1 MLLRVLRFVRL
12 PLVLLVIWTIARFS
26 VGLAGMP
33 YAPRGNAMFSIVGL
47 TIICALIYGAMS
59 NRIGNFNWVGT
70 ILIGLV
76 LGLFS
81 QILIFTATLIS
92 YAADLNTY
100 FTHWDALN
108 VPEGTTVPMAKAMT
122 ARAGGILVG
131 PIMIIV
137 MTVIG
142 RAAFGKLAPRCNDAD
157 GGGGGRLS

>member
-26 VGLAGMP
+26 VGLAGTP

-47 TIICALIYGAMS
+47 TIICALIFGAMS
-59 NRIGNFNWVGT
+59 NRIGNFSWLGT
-70 ILIGLV
+70 VLIGLV

-92 YAADLNTY
+92 YLANLNTY

-108 VPEGTTVPMAKAMT
+108 APEGTVMPMAQAMT
-122 ARAGGILVG
+122 ARAGGLLVG
-131 PIMIIV
+131 PILIIV
-137 MTVIG
+137 MALIG
-142 RAAFGKLAPRCNDAD
+142 RAVFGALAPRCNDAAD
-157 GGGGGRLS
+157 HPLS

>member
-26 VGLAGMP
+26 IGLAGIP
-33 YAPRGNAMFSIVGL
+33 YTPRGNAMFSIVGL

-59 NRIGNFNWVGT
+59 NRIGNFNWLGT
-70 ILIGLV
+70 ILIGYL

-92 YAADLNTY
+92 YLAQVNTY

-108 VPEGTTVPMAKAMT
+108 VPEGTVVPMAQAMW
-122 ARAGGILVG
+122 ARAGGVLGG
-131 PIMIIV
+131 PLMIIV
-137 MTVIG
+137 IALIG
-142 RAAFGKLAPRCNDAD
+142 RALFGKLAPRCNDAGD
-157 GGGGGRLS
+157 GARLP